1 MQNNIGDKAIL
12 MRISAGLPGK
22 NRKDR
27 TLSESVKSEHNLG
40 RNAGSW
46 IKKKYPDWALEP
58 LEKLVTE
65 ARAYHAAVTLPFDMG
80 IGILP
85 TALVFDYGNKMREFK
100 GRFDNLVQSHFAA
113 RYAEMVDWAKAEHNG
128 TFDASDYPEVV
139 EVLPAFYFR
148 TEPTPLPES
157 GHFSSTVTSLLGLDA
172 ASVDSR
178 VGGALLEG
186 QREVMRRLIEPVQ
199 AMVAKLNEVPQPKS
213 GAVWKEGE
221 EKPPIFRD
229 SLIGNIRQICEIAP
243 KLNIG
248 GDPVIDAFVKEVASL
263 GNFSPVD
270 LRKDKKLRATAAMEA
285 EAIAKRME
293 AYKL

>member
-1 MQNNIGDKAIL
+1 MQIGDKAIL

-27 TLSESVKSEHNLG
+27 VLSESVKSEHSLG
-40 RNAGSW
+40 KNAGSW

-100 GRFDNLVQSHFAA
+100 GRFENLVQTHFAA
-113 RYAEMVDWAKAEHNG
+113 RYAEMVDWAKSEHNG
-128 TFDASDYPEVV
+128 TFDASDYPEVS

-172 ASVDSR
+172 DSVDAR
-178 VGGALLEG
+178 VSGALAEG
-186 QREVMRRLIEPVQ
+186 QRELMRRLIDPVQ
-199 AMVAKLNEVPQPKS
+199 AMAAKLSEAPK
-213 GAVWKEGE
+213 GDKADIV
-221 EKPPIFRD
+221 FRD
-229 SLIGNIRQICEIAP
+229 TLIGNIKEISALAP
-243 KLNIG
+243 KLNIS
-248 GDPVIDAFVKEVASL
+248 GDPAIDAFVKEVASL
-263 GNFSPVD
+263 GNFSPDD
-270 LRKDKKLRATAAMEA
+270 LRKDKKLRATAAAEA
-285 EAIAKRME
+285 EAIAKKMSS
-293 AYKL
+293 YKL